1 MAPIRIFPPS
11 TVANDVA
18 SVTIAGHTFASAGGA
33 AGGILNL
40 RISLRG
46 STLAELARVLARL
59 EGVRVTSGPA
69 IASRGDCYLVHAPG
83 FKMVLSAPAPGGD
96 YAPALLSRT
105 IDSNP
110 PKLAA
115 TCDLSAVFAG
125 LMSAPPPLPRIEES
139 PVAEAR
145 AAAAAPGSFAEEL
158 DSPARGA
165 PAGQDARAQGTAHA
179 QDPAPARD
187 LVQVPKLGGRSPHA
201 ADDAAGTSGLAPPV
215 TTIQSCQVAR
225 VTPMWNR
232 WRDSSSRP

>member
-18 SVTIAGHTFASAGGA
+18 SVTIAGHAFAAAGVA

-125 LMSAPPPLPRIEES
+125 LMTAPPPPPRIEEA
-139 PVAEAR
+139 PMVAAR
-145 AAAAAPGSFAEEL
+145 AA
-158 DSPARGA
+158 
-165 PAGQDARAQGTAHA
+165 TATA
-179 QDPAPARD
+179 TD
-187 LVQVPKLGGRSPHA
+187 RSPKNSTLRRA
-201 ADDAAGTSGLAPPV
+201 ALQPGKTLARKAPLTRKTPLRRGTWSKPR
-215 TTIQSCQVAR
+215 S
-225 VTPMWNR
+225 
-232 WRDSSSRP
+232 

>member
-40 RISLRG
+40 RVSLGG

-96 YAPALLSRT
+96 FAPALLSRT
-105 IDSNP
+105 IESNP

-115 TCDLSAVFAG
+115 TCDLSAVFAS
-125 LMSAPPPLPRIEES
+125 LMSAPPPAPRIEA
-139 PVAEAR
+139 PAAMAR
-145 AAAAAPGSFAEEL
+145 AAAATATA
-158 DSPARGA
+158 A
-165 PAGQDARAQGTAHA
+165 AGD
-179 QDPAPARD
+179 
-187 LVQVPKLGGRSPHA
+187 RSPKTSTLRRA
-201 ADDAAGTSGLAPPV
+201 ALQPGKTLARKAPLTRKTPLRRGTWSKPR
-215 TTIQSCQVAR
+215 T
-225 VTPMWNR
+225 
-232 WRDSSSRP
+232 

>member
-46 STLAELARVLARL
+46 STLAELARGLARL

-105 IDSNP
+105 VDSNP

-125 LMSAPPPLPRIEES
+125 LMTAPPPPPRIEER
-139 PVAEAR
+139 PV
-145 AAAAAPGSFAEEL
+145 AAAAT
-158 DSPARGA
+158 D
-165 PAGQDARAQGTAHA
+165 
-179 QDPAPARD
+179 
-187 LVQVPKLGGRSPHA
+187 RSPKTSTLRRA
-201 ADDAAGTSGLAPPV
+201 ALQPGKTLARKAPLTRKTPLRRGTWSKPR
-215 TTIQSCQVAR
+215 S
-225 VTPMWNR
+225 
-232 WRDSSSRP
+232 

>member
-105 IDSNP
+105 IESNP
-110 PKLAA
+110 PKLAV
-115 TCDLSAVFAG
+115 TCDLSAVFVS
-125 LMSAPPPLPRIEES
+125 LMTVPPPAPRSEEG
-139 PVAEAR
+139 PR
-145 AAAAAPGSFAEEL
+145 AAAVAT
-158 DSPARGA
+158 
-165 PAGQDARAQGTAHA
+165 GTATTGA
-179 QDPAPARD
+179 TND
-187 LVQVPKLGGRSPHA
+187 RSPRTSTLRRA
-201 ADDAAGTSGLAPPV
+201 ALQPGKTLARKTPLTRKTPLRRGTWSKPR
-215 TTIQSCQVAR
+215 S
-225 VTPMWNR
+225 
-232 WRDSSSRP
+232 

>member
-83 FKMVLSAPAPGGD
+83 FKMVLSAPAPGVD

-125 LMSAPPPLPRIEES
+125 LMSARPPAPLIEEAPMAASSVTATAPTDRS
-139 PVAEAR
+139 PKTSTLRR
-145 AAAAAPGSFAEEL
+145 AALQPGKTLARKAPLTRKTPLRRGSW
-158 DSPARGA
+158 SKPRG
-165 PAGQDARAQGTAHA
+165 
-179 QDPAPARD
+179 
-187 LVQVPKLGGRSPHA
+187 
-201 ADDAAGTSGLAPPV
+201 
-215 TTIQSCQVAR
+215 
-225 VTPMWNR
+225 
-232 WRDSSSRP
+232 

>member
-18 SVTIAGHTFASAGGA
+18 SVTIAGHAFAAAGVA

-46 STLAELARVLARL
+46 STLAALARVLARL

-105 IDSNP
+105 VDSNP
-110 PKLAA
+110 PKLAV

-125 LMSAPPPLPRIEES
+125 LMSAPPPPTRIEEG
-139 PVAEAR
+139 PVAAAR
-145 AAAAAPGSFAEEL
+145 AA
-158 DSPARGA
+158 
-165 PAGQDARAQGTAHA
+165 TATA
-179 QDPAPARD
+179 TD
-187 LVQVPKLGGRSPHA
+187 RSPRNSTLRRA
-201 ADDAAGTSGLAPPV
+201 ALQPGKTLARKTPLTRKTPLRRGTWSKPR
-215 TTIQSCQVAR
+215 S
-225 VTPMWNR
+225 
-232 WRDSSSRP
+232 

>member
-18 SVTIAGHTFASAGGA
+18 SVTIAGYTFASAGGA

-125 LMSAPPPLPRIEES
+125 LMTAPPPPRSEEA
-139 PVAEAR
+139 PVVTAR
-145 AAAAAPGSFAEEL
+145 ARRRRRRRQRPIVRRRPRRSAAPRFSRGRHW
-158 DSPARGA
+158 PARRRSRARRRSVAGPGPSPGPDA
-165 PAGQDARAQGTAHA
+165 P
-179 QDPAPARD
+179 
-187 LVQVPKLGGRSPHA
+187 
-201 ADDAAGTSGLAPPV
+201 
-215 TTIQSCQVAR
+215 
-225 VTPMWNR
+225 
-232 WRDSSSRP
+232 